1 MSMKIFKTTLLITMS
16 ILLLSCSKE
25 EEVKKEVVR
34 PIKVYEVSH
43 GGAGEFSFPGVVDAG
58 KKVLLSFR
66 VRGHLIELPVME
78 GESVSKGKLLAR
90 LDPTDFQLNVNKAKA
105 QYVKSEA
112 DYDRFQILYEKDA
125 IPMADLDLRR
135 AQKDV
140 AKSQLDEAKK
150 NLAYTYLRAPYNG
163 VIGNRFVDNFMDVR
177 AQESIIELNNVKDI
191 EIIINV
197 SENLIR
203 GINAGMKADA
213 FAIFEN
219 APGVKFPLARKEI
232 SNRADQVTQTFKVTL
247 QMPQP
252 EKFNVLP
259 GMTCEV
265 IVQTESVQD
274 EGVKFTTTV
283 PAISVQSSPDGSS
296 YVWIIDKKDMSV
308 SKRVVKIVS
317 LSGSEDIKI
326 ENGLNGGELIAIAGF
341 KKLKEGII
349 VRLWDEQEG
358 EN

>member
-1 MSMKIFKTTLLITMS
+1 
-16 ILLLSCSKE
+16 
-25 EEVKKEVVR
+25 
-34 PIKVYEVSH
+34 
-43 GGAGEFSFPGVVDAG
+43 
-58 KKVLLSFR
+58 
-66 VRGHLIELPVME
+66 ME
-78 GESVSKGKLLAR
+78 GESVSKGQLLAR

-105 QYVKSEA
+105 QYVKAEA

-140 AKSQLDEAKK
+140 AESQLDEAKK
-150 NLAYTYLRAPYNG
+150 NLAYTYLRAPFNG
-163 VIGNRFVDNFMDVR
+163 VIGNRYVDNFMDVR

-203 GINAGMKADA
+203 GINAGIKASA

-219 APGVKFPLARKEI
+219 APGVKYPLARKEI

-265 IVQTESVQD
+265 IIQTESVQD
-274 EGVKFTTTV
+274 EGVKFTATV
-283 PAISVQSSPDGSS
+283 PAISVQSNPDGST
-296 YVWIIDKKDMSV
+296 YVWIIDKNDMAV
-308 SKRVVKIVS
+308 SKRSVKIGE
-317 LSGSEDIKI
+317 LSGSENINI
-326 ENGLNGGELIAIAGF
+326 VNGLNGGELIAIAGI
-341 KKLKEGII
+341 KKLEEGMI